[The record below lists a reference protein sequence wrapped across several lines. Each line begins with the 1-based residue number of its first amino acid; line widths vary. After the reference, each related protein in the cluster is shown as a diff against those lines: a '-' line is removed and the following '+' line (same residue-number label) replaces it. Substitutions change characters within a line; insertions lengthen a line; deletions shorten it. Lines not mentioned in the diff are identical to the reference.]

1 MLLNIWLP
9 RATTVLLTQ
18 LSLAIV
24 APGPASGKVAPKIAP
39 FQFRKT
45 FKPGENARTTCLVE
59 AGDAPMT
66 FSWLR
71 NGADASVVKNVNI
84 QSNTD
89 FSVLT
94 VNPADA
100 SSAGNFTCIVKNRA
114 GFDSFT
120 ALLDVEGEY
129 LFRIS
134 RNFQSQQNRKQ

>member
-1 MLLNIWLP
+1 
-9 RATTVLLTQ
+9 
-18 LSLAIV
+18 
-24 APGPASGKVAPKIAP
+24 
-39 FQFRKT
+39 
-45 FKPGENARTTCLVE
+45 
-59 AGDAPMT
+59 MT

-120 ALLDVEGEY
+120 ALLDVEGEH

-134 RNFQSQQNRKQ
+134 RNFQRQQNRKQ